1 MPGLYGPSFGRHH
14 LRKAVEDTLKLWM
27 PDYLAEA
34 ERVNDLK
41 PRTLLN
47 FETYEHV
54 NEFRNWADDET
65 PVCIIVSP
73 GLAAAKQKGAGE
85 YTGIFD
91 LGVAAILGANNREN
105 TDKLADLYGP
115 ILRQLLLQQASLGGV
130 ATGIDYVD
138 EKYNDVPDGQDSP
151 LSSAQVIF
159 TVEVPG
165 IVNGRKGTIAPS
177 EDPYGDDG
185 EASLAKEVN
194 LDVNEETIH
203 VDDEEE
209 EDEVG
214 P

>member
-1 MPGLYGPSFGRHH
+1 MGKLYGPSFGRHH
-14 LRKAVEDTLKLWM
+14 LRKAVEETLKKWM

-34 ERVNDLK
+34 ERENGLK
-41 PRTLLN
+41 PRTLPN

-73 GLAAAKQKGAGE
+73 GLAETKQKGAGE
-85 YTGIFD
+85 YTGVFD
-91 LGVAAILGANNREN
+91 LGVAAIVGANNREN

-115 ILRQLLLQQASLGGV
+115 ILRQLLLQQAGLGGV
-130 ATGIDYVD
+130 ATGIDYID

-185 EASLAKEVN
+185 EAPLAD
-194 LDVNEETIH
+194 DVNVEIESK
-203 VDDEEE
+203 DE